1 MLEFGKMSAPGPYQ
15 AAAGPSSIPSAPP
28 TYEETVG
35 GGSYYPTPPAP
46 VPGPATGL
54 ITGPDGKGMNP
65 PSYYTQPVPVPNAN
79 AIAVQT
85 VYVQQPVSFYDRP
98 VQMCCP
104 SCSKMIVTQLSYN
117 AGALTWLSCG
127 SLCLLGC
134 VAGCC
139 FIPFCVD
146 ALQDVDHYCPNCKA
160 LLGTY
165 KRL

>member
-1 MLEFGKMSAPGPYQ
+1 MSVPGPYQ
-15 AAAGPSSIPSAPP
+15 GAVGPSPAPTAPP
-28 TYEETVG
+28 SYEETVAVN
-35 GGSYYPTPPAP
+35 SYYPTPPAP

-54 ITGPDGKGMNP
+54 MTGPDGKGMNP
-65 PSYYTQPVPVPNAN
+65 PTYYTQPVPVPNAN

-85 VYVQQPVSFYDRP
+85 VYVQQPVSFFDRP

-104 SCSKMIVTQLSYN
+104 SCNKMIVTQLSYN

-134 VAGCC
+134 IAGCC

>member
-1 MLEFGKMSAPGPYQ
+1 MSVPGPYQ
-15 AAAGPSSIPSAPP
+15 AAPGPSSAPTAPP
-28 TYEETVG
+28 TYEETVAVN
-35 GGSYYPTPPAP
+35 SYYPTPPAP
-46 VPGPATGL
+46 VPGPTTGL
-54 ITGPDGKGMNP
+54 VTGPDGKGMHP

-85 VYVQQPVSFYDRP
+85 VYVQQPVSFFDRP
-98 VQMCCP
+98 IQMCCP
-104 SCSKMIVTQLSYN
+104 SCNKMIVTQLSYN
-117 AGALTWLSCG
+117 AGALTWLCCG

>member
-1 MLEFGKMSAPGPYQ
+1 MSAPVSH
-15 AAAGPSSIPSAPP
+15 PSAPSGYPILSAPP
-28 TYEETVG
+28 TYEETTG
-35 GGSYYPTPPAP
+35 INTYPVPESGHGPNLKGVTPPP
-46 VPGPATGL
+46 Y
-54 ITGPDGKGMNP
+54 
-65 PSYYTQPVPVPNAN
+65 PSQPVPTLNP
-79 AIAVQT
+79 ITVQT
-85 VYVQQPVSFYDRP
+85 VYVQQPVTFSDRP

-104 SCSKMIVTQLSYN
+104 SCNKVIVTRLSHN

-146 ALQDVDHYCPNCKA
+146 ALQDVDHSCPSCKA